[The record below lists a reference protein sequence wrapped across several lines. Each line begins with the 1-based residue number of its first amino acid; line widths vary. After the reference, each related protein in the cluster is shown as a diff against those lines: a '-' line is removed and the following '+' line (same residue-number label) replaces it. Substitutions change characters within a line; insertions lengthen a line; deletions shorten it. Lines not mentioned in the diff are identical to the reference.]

1 MRGLLPPPRLRSHV
15 LSSPSICFASPTA
28 AAVAVSPPARRLR
41 GGLPAPAVC
50 WVFRLYLLPLL
61 LLWPPPAAVVPPCAA
76 VASLLWCVVAVC
88 PAAAAAG
95 SGASAFCRI
104 SANMALS
111 RLSVLFGVG
120 VASLSLSLSRSLLK
134 CKSFPPCRLCVF

>member
-61 LLWPPPAAVVPPCAA
+61 LLWPPPAVVAPPCAA

-95 SGASAFCRI
+95 SGASACCRI

-111 RLSVLFGVG
+111 RLCCSVLVWPL
-120 VASLSLSLSRSLLK
+120 SLSLSLS
-134 CKSFPPCRLCVF
+134 VEM